1 MNNTKKSAFHM
12 ALKTLPQFFS
22 LLYKNDKKYL
32 FLMLLETAAFSIDK
46 YPALLIMK
54 YSVDALTDH
63 IVYWEYVRTVIPLI
77 AIMLTLKML
86 RVIVNTTRPFRDQ
99 VITENLFNAFFA
111 KCMKMDYQTLENKE
125 MQDKKELA
133 KYITEGYAWGAL
145 LRLMPK
151 LIAQTK
157 VFFCVDTLEF
167 LQKGG
172 RIGKIAAVAGTLLQI
187 KPIISFAPNGE
198 LINEAKARGSKLA
211 MEKMVQMVRDYY
223 PGHGQYNIAV
233 AHGGAPAALKQ
244 IKTAMQTQFPDYL
257 DCLEGEIDCTLGAY
271 VGPRLLGAAI
281 QILPDI

>member
-1 MNNTKKSAFHM
+1 MTNYFRSLHVQEIVNEQYKEVSLSHGLEDIA
-12 ALKTLPQFFS
+12 AVFS

-54 YSVDALTDH
+54 YSVDALMDH

-133 KYITEGYAWGAL
+133 KYIT
-145 LRLMPK
+145 
-151 LIAQTK
+151 
-157 VFFCVDTLEF
+157 D
-167 LQKGG
+167 
-172 RIGKIAAVAGTLLQI
+172 GKIAAVGWYFVEMFSSLIAM
-187 KPIISFAPNGE
+187 IIAAVFMIRINGLV
-198 LINEAKARGSKLA
+198 LIIVICGSSVKLFLG
-211 MEKMVQMVRDYY
+211 KSTPTKR
-223 PGHGQYNIAV
+223 
-233 AHGGAPAALKQ
+233 
-244 IKTAMQTQFPDYL
+244 FPS
-257 DCLEGEIDCTLGAY
+257 
-271 VGPRLLGAAI
+271 
-281 QILPDI
+281 QNSK